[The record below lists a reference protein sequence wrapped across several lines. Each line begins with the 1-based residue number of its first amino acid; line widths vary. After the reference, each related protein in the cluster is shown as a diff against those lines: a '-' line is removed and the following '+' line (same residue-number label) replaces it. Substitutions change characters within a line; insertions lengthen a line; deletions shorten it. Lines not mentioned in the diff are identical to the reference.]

1 MGGFGVSGDVLTLQ
15 KRIDERGATRPAAHA
30 ARPLMISVA
39 GVRGVIGES
48 LTAEIACRWGA
59 GFGTLL
65 GAGARVVVGRDSR
78 GSGPVIEAAVAA
90 GLRGAGCTVRRVGV
104 VPTPTI
110 QLATRDS
117 DARGGIAIT
126 ASHNPLEWNALKF
139 IRDDGLFLAADEGRA
154 LRAIVENGE
163 PPVRHV
169 AHDALGGDENDD
181 GAAERHIE
189 RILSLPYIDART
201 VAARGLRV
209 VVDCGNGAGSYVTPR
224 LLERL
229 GAEVTRLYCEPDG
242 RFPRH
247 AEPRAEHLGDLVR
260 RVRESGADLGLAHD
274 PDADR
279 IVFVTGSGR
288 ALIEEYSLAIAVE
301 LLLSATPGGV
311 VVTNL
316 STSQMIDEIAAR
328 HGARVERTAIGE
340 ANVSHRMRATGS
352 AIGGEGN
359 GGVIQPAVQLARD
372 GPAAAALVL
381 MGLATRETSLDE
393 LVAALPEFVM
403 TKREV
408 VVTELKLDALRL
420 RLEEKFGAG
429 ETDRTDGLKI
439 AWGRRWVHVRQSGT
453 EPIVR
458 IIAEAPSGA
467 ETAEMIE
474 AAAAALG
481 PGATTAPH

>member
-1 MGGFGVSGDVLTLQ
+1 M
-15 KRIDERGATRPAAHA
+15 
-30 ARPLMISVA
+30 RPLMVSVA

-48 LTAEIACRWGA
+48 LTTEIACRWGA
-59 GFGTLL
+59 AFGTLL
-65 GAGARVVVGRDSR
+65 GAGARVIIGRDSR
-78 GSGPVIEAAVAA
+78 GSGPVIEAAVTA
-90 GLRGAGCTVRRVGV
+90 GLRGAGCSVRLAGV
-104 VPTPTI
+104 LPTPTI

-139 IRDDGLFLAADEGRA
+139 IREDGLFLSADEGRT
-154 LRAIVENGE
+154 LRAIVEGG
-163 PPVRHV
+163 PLAVRSV
-169 AHDALGGDENDD
+169 AHDALGGEDTDD
-181 GAAERHIE
+181 GAAERHID
-189 RILSLPYIDART
+189 RILSLPYIDVACVAR
-201 VAARGLRV
+201 RGLRV
-209 VVDCGNGAGSYVTPR
+209 VVDCGNGAGSFVTPR

-229 GAEVTRLYCEPDG
+229 GADVTRLYCEPDG

-260 RVRESGADLGLAHD
+260 RVRETGADLGLAHD

-288 ALIEEYSLAIAVE
+288 ALMEEYSLAIACE
-301 LLLSATPGGV
+301 LILSSRPGGV

-340 ANVSHRMRATGS
+340 ANVSHRMRDTGS
-352 AIGGEGN
+352 IIGGEGN

-381 MGLATRETSLDE
+381 MGLAERGATLDQI
-393 LVAALPEFVM
+393 VGGLPSFVM
-403 TKREV
+403 AKREV
-408 VVTELKLDALRL
+408 VVSELKLEHVGR
-420 RLEEKFGAG
+420 RLEEEFGAG

-439 AWGRRWVHVRQSGT
+439 TWGRRWIHVRQSGT

-458 IIAEAPSGA
+458 IIAEAPSQQ
-467 ETAEMIE
+467 ETTAMIDV
-474 AAAAALG
+474 AAG
-481 PGATTAPH
+481 GMGSGATMAPH

>member
-1 MGGFGVSGDVLTLQ
+1 MV
-15 KRIDERGATRPAAHA
+15 
-30 ARPLMISVA
+30 SVA

-48 LTAEIACRWGA
+48 LTPEIACRWGA
-59 GFGTLL
+59 AFGTLL
-65 GAGARVVVGRDSR
+65 GAGARVIVGRDPR
-78 GSGPVIEAAVAA
+78 GSGPVIEAAVTA
-90 GLRGAGCTVRRVGV
+90 GLRGAGCHVRIVGV
-104 VPTPTI
+104 LPTPTI

-139 IRDDGLFLAADEGRA
+139 IREDGLFLAADEGRT
-154 LRAIVENGE
+154 LRAIVDGG
-163 PPVRHV
+163 PLAVRYV
-169 AHDALGGDENDD
+169 AHDALGGEETDG
-181 GAAERHIE
+181 GAAERHID
-189 RILSLPYIDART
+189 RILSLPYIDVAR
-201 VAARGLRV
+201 VARRGLRV

-229 GAEVTRLYCEPDG
+229 GADVTRLYCEPDG

-260 RVRESGADLGLAHD
+260 RVRETGADLGLAHD

-288 ALIEEYSLAIAVE
+288 ALMEEYSLAIACE
-301 LLLSATPGGV
+301 LILSARQGGV

-340 ANVSHRMRATGS
+340 ANVSHRMRDTGS
-352 AIGGEGN
+352 IIGGEGN

-381 MGLATRETSLDE
+381 MGLAERGATLDE
-393 LVAALPEFVM
+393 IVDGLPVFVM
-403 TKREV
+403 TKREIV
-408 VVTELKLDALRL
+408 VSDLKLEPLGR

-439 AWGRRWVHVRQSGT
+439 TWGRRWIHVRQSGT

-458 IIAEAPSGA
+458 IIAEAPSQE
-467 ETAEMIE
+467 ETAAMIDF
-474 AAAAALG
+474 AAGGLG
-481 PGATTAPH
+481 PGATMAPH